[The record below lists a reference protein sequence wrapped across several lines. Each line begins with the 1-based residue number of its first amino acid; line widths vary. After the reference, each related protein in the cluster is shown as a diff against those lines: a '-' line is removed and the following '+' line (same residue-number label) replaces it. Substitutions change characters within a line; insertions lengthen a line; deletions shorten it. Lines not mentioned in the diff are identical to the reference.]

1 MQFSRSAAFVAALAL
16 AMPAWAQESTGAQA
30 PETAAATETETGTLA
45 APAEVTV
52 DTVVASVNGTDITL
66 GHMIAAR
73 ERLPEQYQQLPDP
86 VLFTGLLDQLV
97 QQEALRQGREGL
109 NKHSTMVI
117 ENETRSLQ
125 VSELI
130 QEAVDAAITEEAIQA
145 AYTAR
150 YAEAAPEEE
159 FHAAHILVE
168 TEDEAKAIVEE
179 LAGGADF
186 AETAREKSTGPSGPN
201 GGDLGWFSKGM
212 MVPAFEEAVVTLE
225 PGTVSE
231 PVQTQFGWHVIK
243 LYETRQK
250 DAPPLEDVRE
260 EIILQ
265 LQQET
270 VEKVLAA
277 ATEGAEITRVENG
290 VIDPSVLSNPDIT
303 FDE

>member
-1 MQFSRSAAFVAALAL
+1 MQFSRSAALIAALAL
-16 AMPAWAQESTGAQA
+16 TMPAWAQETAETQA
-30 PETAAATETETGTLA
+30 PETAAEAETGTIE
-45 APAEVTV
+45 APAEVSV
-52 DTVVASVNGTDITL
+52 DTVVATVNGTDITL

-109 NKHSTMVI
+109 NRHSTLVI

-130 QEAVDAAITEEAIQA
+130 QEAVDTAITEEAIQA

-150 YAEAAPEEE
+150 YAEAEPEQE

-212 MVPAFEEAVVTLE
+212 MVPAFEEAVVALE
-225 PGTVSE
+225 PGAVSE

-260 EIILQ
+260 EIIIQ

-277 ATEGAEITRVENG
+277 ATEGAEISRVENG
-290 VIDPSVLSNPDIT
+290 AIDPSVLSNPDM